1 LLSFLRSEGGINTNK
16 RSYFTCYLA
25 CNILYNSWKSKSEWP
40 TEFIQ
45 AYIEDALQDRL
56 WCEDPNNSIIREFVS
71 NILTGFP
78 PSPKSTDSTVIEE
91 EEITDLMDISDTRV
105 PNRYPVEYVRD
116 RIKMYVL
123 DIVQRNLR
131 NQQMENSRNLLKVL
145 TVTATF
151 KEVRL
156 KASECIEEWL
166 NNPSTLRFA
175 KGVLSRIVFCNR
187 DTTTEDILTLSNI
200 LKIKVKA
207 MHNQI
212 HLDAVSQILKVIL

>member
-1 LLSFLRSEGGINTNK
+1 MSLLRSEGGINTIK
-16 RSYFTCYLA
+16 RSYLTCYIA
-25 CNILYNSWKSKSEWP
+25 CNILYYAWKTKTEWP

-56 WCEDPNNSIIREFVS
+56 WCDDSNNLIREFVA

-78 PSPKSTDSTVIEE
+78 SPPKSNDSTIIEE
-91 EEITDLMDISDTRV
+91 EEMNDLMYSSV
-105 PNRYPVEYVRD
+105 PNRFPIEFVRD

-123 DIVQRNLR
+123 DIIQRNLR

-145 TVTATF
+145 AVTATF

-156 KASECIEEWL
+156 KSSECIEEWL

-187 DTTTEDILTLSNI
+187 DTTNEDILTLSNI

-207 MHNQI
+207 MHNQL
-212 HLDAVSQILKVIL
+212 HLDAVSQLLKVFCL